1 MQLPLALSYLRT
13 SPAHM
18 ARAILESTSAE
29 VAVRLESLRSS
40 SMRLRSQ
47 REEAQQA
54 LVDAGGLHAAAQE
67 AYEGK
72 RQNGFGKSAREW
84 RVYWIQRHAD
94 DLKFESRRQEQ
105 QVLSQQIRELEK
117 LLGGADDVVKSGLE
131 VALFSAKE
139 KMERVERVVSGDERA
154 AARAKQA
161 EYEETRLRS
170 ELQQAALKMQ
180 VARRK
185 VEVLTEKLN
194 QTERDM
200 KQQEQK
206 QVTLAAALKRLMPLD
221 LSAEQ
226 QKRMEENREKAR
238 LRKLARW
245 AESSEASQWLV

>member
-1 MQLPLALSYLRT
+1 
-13 SPAHM
+13 
-18 ARAILESTSAE
+18 
-29 VAVRLESLRSS
+29 
-40 SMRLRSQ
+40 MRLRSQ

-94 DLKFESRRQEQ
+94 DLKFDESRRQEQ
-105 QVLSQQIRELEK
+105 QVLSEQLRELEK
-117 LLGGADDVVKSGLE
+117 LLAGADDIVKSGLE

-170 ELQQAALKMQ
+170 ALQQAALKMQ

-221 LSAEQ
+221 LSPEQ